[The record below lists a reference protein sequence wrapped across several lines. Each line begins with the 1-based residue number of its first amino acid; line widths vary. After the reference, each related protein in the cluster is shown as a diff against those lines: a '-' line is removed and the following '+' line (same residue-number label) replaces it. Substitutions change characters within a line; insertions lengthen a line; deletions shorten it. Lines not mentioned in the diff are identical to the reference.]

1 MLRFYSELVLHLG
14 GSQVLKTWPL
24 PALFLEFFPAALL
37 ISLLEI
43 IEMLPGESVTPEGL
57 RDWHALN
64 KCLSLDYD
72 CHDG

>member
-1 MLRFYSELVLHLG
+1 
-14 GSQVLKTWPL
+14 
-24 PALFLEFFPAALL
+24 L